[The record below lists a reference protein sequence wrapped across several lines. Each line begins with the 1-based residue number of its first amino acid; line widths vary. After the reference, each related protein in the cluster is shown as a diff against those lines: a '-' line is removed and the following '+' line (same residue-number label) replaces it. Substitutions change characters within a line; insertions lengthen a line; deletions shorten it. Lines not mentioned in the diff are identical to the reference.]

1 MNQEGFSKKRKESWL
16 RLIQHQEELL
26 KNDTNAEV
34 NHYSTDGLFVS
45 TLTIKRSE
53 LDDSTNYSL

>member
-1 MNQEGFSKKRKESWL
+1 MNQEGFSKKGKNRGLGLSNIK
-16 RLIQHQEELL
+16 ELL

-34 NHYSTDGLFVS
+34 NHYSIDGLFVS